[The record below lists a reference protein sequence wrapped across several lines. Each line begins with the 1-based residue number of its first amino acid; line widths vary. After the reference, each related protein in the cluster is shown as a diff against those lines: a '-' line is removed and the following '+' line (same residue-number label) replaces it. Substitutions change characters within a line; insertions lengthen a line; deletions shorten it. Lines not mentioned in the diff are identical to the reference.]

1 MRINPANN
9 STIQSDT
16 SVSKNSESKRSE
28 RLKQSAYEARVGHE
42 SESKKAGST
51 HAEISARA
59 HEMAKAKQLASDAP
73 DVREAKIAELRE
85 KIQNKKYHVSA
96 NDIADRLI
104 DHHLKTF

>member
-9 STIQSDT
+9 SIIQSDT
-16 SVSKNSESKRSE
+16 SVSKNSESKKSE
-28 RLKQSAYEARVGHE
+28 RLKQSGYESRIGHE
-42 SESKKAGST
+42 SGSKKTDSS
-51 HAEISARA
+51 HAEISSRA

-73 DVREAKIAELRE
+73 DVREAKIAELRD

-96 NDIADRLI
+96 NDIADRLV